1 MRILDENTDQS
12 ITNVTLYLTLSE
24 AIEMRDSLQDP
35 INGPLNN
42 HSHISS
48 DDHQKEITVCV
59 YERENLNGFSERSKN
74 LIINDQ

>member
-1 MRILDENTDQS
+1 LRILDESTDQS

-24 AIEMRDSLQDP
+24 AIEMLDSLP
-35 INGPLNN
+35 ALITGPLNN

-59 YERENLNGFSERSKN
+59 YDRENLNGFSERSKN
-74 LIINDQ
+74 LIINDL

>member
-1 MRILDENTDQS
+1 MHILDENTDQS
-12 ITNVTLYLTLSE
+12 ITNVILYLTLSE
-24 AIEMRDSLQDP
+24 AIEMRDSLQAL